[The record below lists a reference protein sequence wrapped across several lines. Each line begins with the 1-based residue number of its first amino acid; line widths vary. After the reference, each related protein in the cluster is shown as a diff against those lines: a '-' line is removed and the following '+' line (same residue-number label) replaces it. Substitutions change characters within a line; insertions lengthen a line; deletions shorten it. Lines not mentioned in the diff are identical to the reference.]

1 MYRIKTLNKIS
12 SAGLDQLD
20 KSRFQIGTEVEN
32 EDGILVRSAPM
43 HDYVFPEELRSAGR
57 ARYVERNRIMIDW
70 ADSCV
75 FYYRGESTVA
85 DRAGR
90 KRKSGTALAWDY
102 AVKRKKDIY
111 NVSEIMCPENFL
123 K

>member
-43 HDYVFPEELRSAGR
+43 QDVYKRQRH
-57 ARYVERNRIMIDW
+57 ID
-70 ADSCV
+70 AV
-75 FYYRGESTVA
+75 LP
-85 DRAGR
+85 
-90 KRKSGTALAWDY
+90 AL
-102 AVKRKKDIY
+102 
-111 NVSEIMCPENFL
+111 SHS
-123 K
+123 

>member
-43 HDYVFPEELRSAGR
+43 QDYSFPPALRAI
-57 ARYVERNRIMIDW
+57 AP
-70 ADSCV
+70 
-75 FYYRGESTVA
+75 STA
-85 DRAGR
+85 APR
-90 KRKSGTALAWDY
+90 TASWCSTPPAQTPT
-102 AVKRKKDIY
+102 R
-111 NVSEIMCPENFL
+111 
-123 K
+123 

>member
-43 HDYVFPEELRSAGR
+43 QDYSFPPALR
-57 ARYVERNRIMIDW
+57 AR
-70 ADSCV
+70 CV
-75 FYYRGESTVA
+75 
-85 DRAGR
+85 
-90 KRKSGTALAWDY
+90 
-102 AVKRKKDIY
+102 
-111 NVSEIMCPENFL
+111 
-123 K
+123 

>member
-43 HDYVFPEELRSAGR
+43 QDYSFPPASGPSPGR
-57 ARYVERNRIMIDW
+57 APGPIT
-70 ADSCV
+70 SP
-75 FYYRGESTVA
+75 STA
-85 DRAGR
+85 APR
-90 KRKSGTALAWDY
+90 TASWCSTPP
-102 AVKRKKDIY
+102 VQTPTR
-111 NVSEIMCPENFL
+111 
-123 K
+123 